1 MMGNSWG
8 WSSDQLYPPIMSPWA
23 KMEMG
28 WLQPEEITKSGRYTL
43 SPSAINPKVYKISQG
58 FPEGEY
64 ILIENRQP
72 LLFDRKQPHGGLVMW
87 HVDELSLH
95 NVEGG
100 YPGKE
105 GFPEDGK
112 HYRVSL
118 IQADGS
124 YSLEKGEDRG
134 DAGHIY
140 LTGQSLSEDVKTYPS
155 TASYQGGILKATGFG
170 IFDIKEMPV
179 DGGDTNMQFSVT
191 FAGQQLPPTPMPTQ
205 SPTIPNIQYKTESR
219 DILST
224 YSGGS
229 GSYGNM
235 FNIKAVKEVTV
246 THMAI
251 HARYGPNDP
260 PMDIEVY
267 TKKGTFIGS
276 EYGAALWTKICC
288 SEKITGAGLAKRTML
303 PKSAFSTD
311 VVIPKGEIQAFYVTG
326 KQADIRY
333 SKGTG
338 MVGDILNGNLDIQI
352 LNGNG
357 VGFYPFGQ
365 HVENRLWNGV
375 IFYNTQVPI
384 TDDKGGDGPL
394 VAAPTIP
401 PVPPPTP
408 VPPTPRPPTA
418 PASTP
423 TVPPPPPTN
432 RPPPPPTPAAFDG
445 SGIDFGP
452 TKSIKSS
459 SFSGNSGSFG
469 NHFEMIAFKP
479 MAIRSLDFHTDL
491 KEPTR
496 VQVWTRQGSYVG
508 YERDASAWRQVC
520 DTVVTGK
527 GYMQLTPIPE
537 QYFSNVYVDKGSKVS
552 FYITLETPNIRY
564 TKADTGTSNGGI
576 NADIQIYPGSG
587 VGQYPFGSTLA
598 PRNFNG
604 AINYA
609 IESVPTPAPT
619 AEPTRKPV
627 QVPTQAGGGPTSTG
641 SGSNVGMR
649 DLQTTFASGNGGFG
663 AMFDVAS
670 KAAADVIVKTLD
682 FHTDYPGSVKVSV
695 YTLPGS
701 YVNSK
706 YDSTAWK
713 LICETTVEG
722 AGYYSRTSI
731 PESAFNSVHIVSG
744 QVQGFYVVLDKPAL
758 RYSDAAPVGTVF
770 AEDDYIEIRSGA
782 GVALEFFSGVYE
794 PRIWNGAVKF
804 ETQGATGTAPIPT
817 PIPTLRPTPAPT
829 KKPTPRP
836 VSAAEG
842 PAVSGIL
849 GTTLEAGSG
858 SYGVIFDLVI
868 AKDSRPGVRIDTLD
882 FYTDRTYEVTF
893 EVWTTKGS
901 VLNKPFPD
909 LSWEMISRATVQG
922 EGKNKLTPIPPNLFS
937 PVTLDQSTPIR
948 GFLVVLTTPDMR
960 YTPDPNGKY
969 AAYKSNNHFAIM
981 VGDGVTSYPFR
992 GNTPGATSKFR
1003 IFNGVVRYTEL

>member
-1 MMGNSWG
+1 
-8 WSSDQLYPPIMSPWA
+8 
-23 KMEMG
+23 MEMG

-43 SPSAINPKVYKISQG
+43 SPSAVNPKAYKISQG
-58 FPEGEY
+58 FPDGEY

-72 LLFDRKQPHGGLVMW
+72 LLFDEKMPNGGIVMW
-87 HVDELSLH
+87 HIDELALH

-105 GFPEDGK
+105 GWPENGK

-124 YSLEKGEDRG
+124 YSLEQGEDRG

-140 LTGQSLSEDVKTYPS
+140 VTGQWLSQDVKTYPS
-155 TASYQGGILKATGFG
+155 TASYQGGVLKATGFRV
-170 IFDIKEMPV
+170 FDIKEV
-179 DGGDTNMQFSVT
+179 KIDGGDTNMQFSVM
-191 FAGQQLPPTPMPTQ
+191 FAGQPMPPSIVPTQ
-205 SPTIPNIQYKTESR
+205 APTAALVQYRTESR
-219 DILST
+219 NIMST
-224 YSGGS
+224 FSGGS

-235 FNIKAVKEVTV
+235 FDVKAVREVTV

-251 HARYGPNDP
+251 HARYGPSDP
-260 PMDIEVY
+260 AMDIEVY

-276 EYGAALWTKICC
+276 EYGAASWTKICC

-303 PKSAFSTD
+303 PKSAFSSD
-311 VVIPKGEIQAFYVTG
+311 VTIAEGEIQAFYVTG

-338 MVGDILNGNLDIQI
+338 FVGDILNGNLDIQI

-357 VGFYPFGQ
+357 IGFYPFGG
-365 HVENRLWNGV
+365 HVENRPWNGI
-375 IFYNTQVPI
+375 IFYDTQVPI
-384 TDDKGGDGPL
+384 TDDDGGGDGPL
-394 VAAPTIP
+394 VAAPTLP

-423 TVPPPPPTN
+423 TVPPPAPTK
-432 RPPPPPTPAAFDG
+432 PPPTPASFDG

-452 TKSIKSS
+452 TKSLKSS
-459 SFSGNSGSFG
+459 SFSGNSGSYG
-469 NHFEMIAFKP
+469 NHFEIIAFKP

-491 KEPTR
+491 TEATR
-496 VQVWTRQGSYVG
+496 VQVWTRQGSYIG

-527 GYMQLTPIPE
+527 GYMNLTPIPE

-552 FYITLETPNIRY
+552 FYVTLETPNLRY
-564 TKADTGTSNGGI
+564 TKGDTGTSNGGI
-576 NADIQIYPGSG
+576 NTDIKIYPGAG

-604 AINYA
+604 AIKYA

-619 AEPTRKPV
+619 AEPTMKPV
-627 QVPTQAGGGPTSTG
+627 QVPTQAGGGPAGTG
-641 SGSNVGMR
+641 PSGGALR
-649 DLQTTFASGNGGFG
+649 DLQTTFASGNGGYG
-663 AMFDVAS
+663 AFFDVAA
-670 KAAADVIVKTLD
+670 KPTADVIVKTLD
-682 FHTDYPGSVKVSV
+682 FHTDFPGTVKVSV
-695 YTLPGS
+695 YTLEGS

-706 YDSTAWK
+706 FDSSPWK
-713 LICETTVEG
+713 LVCETSVQG

-731 PESAFNSVHIVSG
+731 PETAFKSVHIVSG

-770 AEDDYIEIRSGA
+770 AEDDHIEIRTGA

-794 PRIWNGAVKF
+794 PRMWNGAVKF
-804 ETQGATGTAPIPT
+804 ETMGATST
-817 PIPTLRPTPAPT
+817 PM
-829 KKPTPRP
+829 PTPRP
-836 VSAAEG
+836 VSG
-842 PAVSGIL
+842 PTGGTPVSGFL

-858 SYGVIFDLVI
+858 SYGVIFDLVV
-868 AKDSRPGVRIDTLD
+868 AKGSPGVRVDSLD
-882 FYTDRTYEVTF
+882 FYTDRTYELTF

-909 LSWEMISRATVQG
+909 PSWELISRATVLG
-922 EGKNKLTPIPPNLFS
+922 AGKNELTPIPPSLFS
-937 PVTLDQSTPIR
+937 PVTLDQATPIR

-969 AAYKSNNHFAIM
+969 AAYKSNDLFAMM

-992 GNTPGATSKFR
+992 GNVQGATSKYR